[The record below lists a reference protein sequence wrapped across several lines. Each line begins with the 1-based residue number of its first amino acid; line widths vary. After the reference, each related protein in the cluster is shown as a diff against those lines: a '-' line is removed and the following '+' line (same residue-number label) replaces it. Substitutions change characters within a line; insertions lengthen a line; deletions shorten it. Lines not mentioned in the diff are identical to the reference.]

1 MTSWLADAELQDF
14 TGYKVPAKQLDWLTR
29 NGFVEKADFFIN
41 AAGKPRLLRAALE
54 RRQAPARA
62 PVRELRAVE
71 PNLAAVR

>member
-1 MTSWLADAELQDF
+1 VTSWLADAELEDF
-14 TGYKVPAKQLDWLTR
+14 TGYKLPAYQLDWLQR

-54 RRQAPARA
+54 RRQAPTKAT
-62 PVRELRAVE
+62 VRELRAVE